1 MYTERPRHPR
11 AAVAVGLA
19 ILAVWLAGFSVAL
32 LTGDPA
38 DEHRSSP
45 PVPRTVV
52 SPVSR

>member
-11 AAVAVGLA
+11 AAVALSLA

-38 DEHRSSP
+38 DDRTSP